1 MDKFEEFTKFAE
13 FPQFEEFPQLEEFPI
28 ITRVKPAPVTVIA
41 YPPPTGMEEPEAL
54 Q

>member
-1 MDKFEEFTKFAE
+1 MDNFEELPKF
-13 FPQFEEFPQLEEFPI
+13 EEFPI

-41 YPPPTGMEEPEAL
+41 YPPPTGMSEPDAF